1 MEKIGIFGGSFNPI
15 HVGHVHLAKSYI
27 RALSLDKLLVIPAKY
42 PPHKQSR
49 DLAPGKTRLALCRLA
64 FEDCPQVEVSDLELS
79 RPGRSYTID
88 TVQELRRRYPDA
100 ELYLIVGGD
109 MFRSFSRWWRF
120 EDILLDCGLCTAP
133 RDSKELE
140 ELRRSAILLGQYSE
154 KVQIL
159 DIPPIELSS
168 TEIRRRLAAGE
179 DCQGLLPPKVEAE
192 IQRLGLYRPDPDHKA
207 KVAQYTEAIRQLL
220 KPRRFEHSLNV
231 AQRAAALALLYEEDD
246 KKAELAGL
254 LHDCCK
260 NMPQEEQLHWLQK
273 SAIIFDKSFLEQ
285 PPLWHG
291 FAAAEYVRCRF
302 GIEDEDLLNA
312 LRYHTVGRANMSP
325 LEKIVYL
332 ADLTSAERD
341 YPDVDSVRETVDRSL
356 EEGLRVSLL
365 FTLGKL
371 LQNGQPI
378 CRDCWE
384 AYNCYVPRRQKA
396 GQE

>member
-1 MEKIGIFGGSFNPI
+1 MEKIGIFGGTFNPI
-15 HVGHVHLAKSYI
+15 HAGHVHLAKSYI
-27 RALSLDKLLVIPAKY
+27 QALSLDKLLVIPAKY
-42 PPHKQSR
+42 PPHKQAR
-49 DLAPGKTRLALCRLA
+49 DLAPSRTRLQLCRLA

-88 TVQELRRRYPDA
+88 TVQELRRRYPEA

-109 MFRSFSRWWRF
+109 MFRSFQNWWRF
-120 EDILLDCGLCTAP
+120 EDILLDCSLCTAA
-133 RDSKELE
+133 REASELE

-159 DIPPIELSS
+159 DIPPIEISS

-179 DCQGLLPPKVEAE
+179 SCQGLLPPKVEAE
-192 IQRLGLYRPDPDHKA
+192 ILRQGLYRPDPEHEA
-207 KVAQYTEAIRQLL
+207 KVAQYSTAIGQLL
-220 KPRRFEHSLNV
+220 KPSRYEHSLNV
-231 AQRAAALALLYEEDD
+231 AQRAAYLALLYDQD
-246 KKAELAGL
+246 PKKAELAGL

-260 NMPQEEQLHWLQK
+260 NMRAEEQLQWLQK

-285 PPLWHG
+285 PQLWHG
-291 FAAAEYVRCRF
+291 FAAAEYVRERF
-302 GIEDEDLLNA
+302 GIEDEDFLNA
-312 LRYHTVGRANMSP
+312 LRYHTVGRADMSP

-332 ADLTSAERD
+332 ADLTSAERN
-341 YPDVDSVRETVDRSL
+341 YPDVDSVRETVDCSL
-356 EEGLRVSLL
+356 DEGLRVSLL

-384 AYNCYVPRRQKA
+384 AYNCYVPRRQEP
-396 GQE
+396 GQK